1 LNQYDVS
8 SILWM
13 QWRKD
18 VVFCFFSFFLPVF
31 SFEFVI
37 FTIWALNL
45 TLSLQII
52 PPPPTHR
59 FRLLD
64 GFLQYWTWLLIYAA
78 LEYLSL

>member
-52 PPPPTHR
+52 PPPPPTVSVSWMGSYSIEH
-59 FRLLD
+59 
-64 GFLQYWTWLLIYAA
+64 GC
-78 LEYLSL
+78 